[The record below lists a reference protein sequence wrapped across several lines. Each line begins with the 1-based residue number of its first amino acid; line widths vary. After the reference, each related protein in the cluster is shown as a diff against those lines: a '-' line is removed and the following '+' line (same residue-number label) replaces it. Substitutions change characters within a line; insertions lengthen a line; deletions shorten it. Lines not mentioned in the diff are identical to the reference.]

1 MKFIAGRAVRRW
13 QRKTPA
19 HAQETLSLLNR
30 MLADE
35 RFGTLLQCIKH
46 CGGLAKGNDV
56 FVLLQDF
63 KIEPQ
68 SPQTGN
74 TYGGKA
80 EQTEMLR
87 VFCLRV
93 AGRYP
98 EDIVRDITQ

>member
-1 MKFIAGRAVRRW
+1 
-13 QRKTPA
+13 
-19 HAQETLSLLNR
+19 
-30 MLADE
+30 MLADQ

-46 CGGLAKGNDV
+46 CGDDV
-56 FVLLQDF
+56 FVLLQNF

-87 VFCLRV
+87 NFCLHV

-98 EDIVRDITQ
+98 